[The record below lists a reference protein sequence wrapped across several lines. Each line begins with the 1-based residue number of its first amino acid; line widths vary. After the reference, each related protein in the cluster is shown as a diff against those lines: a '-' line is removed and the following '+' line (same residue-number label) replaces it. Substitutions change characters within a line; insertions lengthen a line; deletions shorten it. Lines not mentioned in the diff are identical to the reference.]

1 MKINQEADLIVLLD
15 YGWKSSV
22 GRHNSYYKSF
32 NSTDNAI
39 ISLIINPIVAKQSF
53 VINSYYE
60 NNGGYRDDSC
70 VDMFE
75 ILEEIELLKKLNIL
89 IK

>member
-1 MKINQEADLIVLLD
+1 MKINKDIDLAVLLD

-22 GRHNSYYKSF
+22 GRRNSCYKSF

-39 ISLIINPIVAKQSF
+39 ISLVINPIVVKQPF

-75 ILEEIELLKKLNIL
+75 ILEEIEFLKKLNIL